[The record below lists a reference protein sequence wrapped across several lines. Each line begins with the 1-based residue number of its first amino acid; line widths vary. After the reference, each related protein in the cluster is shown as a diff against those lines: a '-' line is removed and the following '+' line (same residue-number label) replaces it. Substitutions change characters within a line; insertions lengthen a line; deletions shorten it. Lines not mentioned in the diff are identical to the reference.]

1 MAKSRKS
8 PRVHP
13 ERQEA
18 PHGRATPVIGPR
30 QSPKK
35 VRPLAGKP
43 AIQRPYDP
51 GVVQRKDDD
60 PWQDPGGSEPANG

>member
-1 MAKSRKS
+1 M
-8 PRVHP
+8 
-13 ERQEA
+13 
-18 PHGRATPVIGPR
+18 IGPR

-43 AIQRPYDP
+43 AIQRPYEP

-60 PWQDPGGSEPANG
+60 PWQDPGGAEPANG